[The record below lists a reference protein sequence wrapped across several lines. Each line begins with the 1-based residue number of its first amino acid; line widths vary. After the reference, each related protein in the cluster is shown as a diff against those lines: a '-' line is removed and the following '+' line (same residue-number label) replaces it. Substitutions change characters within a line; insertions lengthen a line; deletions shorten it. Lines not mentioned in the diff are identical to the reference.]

1 MKPAPAYNILCII
14 AGVFMWKR
22 IWIAV
27 MALLCFAMAL
37 LMKKQNRRE
46 YIATDNKS
54 CTEKMVAIT
63 FDDGPSQLTTPVLLK
78 GLKERGICAT
88 FFLVGENAVD
98 NPGLVKQMSQEG
110 HVIGNHTFSHII
122 LNRVSMKNA
131 LEEIMKTNE
140 VIEKITGKPVKYIRP
155 PCGEYDDELL
165 YSVNLR
171 PVMWDVDPEDWKCH
185 NVRTLVDRVVK
196 NVKDGDIILFHDI
209 YRESVTAALEV
220 IDILEKRGYKFVS
233 VEDILIE

>member
-1 MKPAPAYNILCII
+1 
-14 AGVFMWKR
+14 
-22 IWIAV
+22 

-196 NVKDGDIILFHDI
+196 NVKDGDIISINIPEYSIELKVSDEEIEDRKKTMKIKRKTDI
-209 YRESVTAALEV
+209 GGALARYAAQVSSADKGAV
-220 IDILEKRGYKFVS
+220 INKFKG
-233 VEDILIE
+233 